1 MDKEVQGIFSSK
13 KGFTKVIATLEKDS
27 YYSQDNIP
35 LSCFIDNT
43 QSEIDVSK
51 IKIKVNKETV
61 MEPSKYILEG

>member
-1 MDKEVQGIFSSK
+1 M
-13 KGFTKVIATLEKDS
+13 IATLEKDS

-51 IKIKVNKETV
+51 IKIKVKRVISISTTTN
-61 MEPSKYILEG
+61 